1 MQLDG
6 QNLTWCD
13 RHSCY
18 GQCVNPPQ
26 QILSDVIHALAALFF
41 HHFWLSLSHI
51 AALPCSPFWLV
62 QRAKAAAVFT
72 WHSHIV
78 SCCSRYRRAALKHAK
93 SHSSSAWF
101 RDTDFGQN
109 FMTYFNHLEQDIF
122 YLRKKPHCLDVTGV
136 WMMNLG
142 GEWEPGNLEFSS
154 CLTAASVALG
164 KP

>member
-6 QNLTWCD
+6 QNLSWSD
-13 RHSCY
+13 RGFWYS
-18 GQCVNPPQ
+18 QRMNPPQ
-26 QILSDVIHALAALFF
+26 QIHSDVTHALAALFSHRF
-41 HHFWLSLSHI
+41 GLAPSHI

-62 QRAKAAAVFT
+62 QRAEAVAVFT
-72 WHSHIV
+72 WRSHVV
-78 SCCSRYRRAALKHAK
+78 SCCARYCRAAPKHAK

-101 RDTDFGQN
+101 CDTDFGQN
-109 FMTYFNHLEQDIF
+109 FMTYFNHLEKDIF

-142 GEWEPGNLEFSS
+142 GEWEPGNLELSS
-154 CLTAASVALG
+154 CLTAGSVALG